1 MRLAAGMTGL
11 LLLQMLRLLGVL
23 LFHVRCLLLMMLLD
37 LLMLFRLVVLL
48 GSALILLLLLL
59 LELLVLLILF
69 CHQLFLLLL
78 VLLIHF
84 GIACAGRCGD
94 LMLREFTC
102 VRGRGG
108 RAGCFCRML
117 VCHVLFLLLFF
128 QLGVA

>member
-1 MRLAAGMTGL
+1 MTGL